1 MKQHH
6 KQKRERITRNISTW
20 DKRMSGKV
28 QNYFQSYRLQCSCHS
43 QESCASLATKRQYHP
58 VPCSTFLSAVWMQCN
73 TLCLIQLPSK
83 GCGGEELPLQRADI
97 CYPTFLPNMYTRP
110 ENSQVHPSHLWIDED
125 VQVPCQQL
133 IWQTPQVGDQ
143 ALDIWKRQEEKRP
156 FQVFGIWLTN
166 QSWNTKISVGREK
179 HRHLFP
185 ILQESSPSTPN
196 RIQITSNHYWVSK
209 GVPSSFPQSREIDQN
224 LDTAM
229 SLEPGSW
236 PLMENKNLQPQA

>member
-43 QESCASLATKRQYHP
+43 QESCASLATKWQYHP
-58 VPCSTFLSAVWMQCN
+58 VLCSTFLSAVWMQCN

-156 FQVFGIWLTN
+156 FQVFGIWLTH

-179 HRHLFP
+179 HTPVSNTTRVLP
-185 ILQESSPSTPN
+185 IYPQQDPN
-196 RIQITSNHYWVSK
+196 YK
-209 GVPSSFPQSREIDQN
+209 
-224 LDTAM
+224 
-229 SLEPGSW
+229 
-236 PLMENKNLQPQA
+236 

>member
-1 MKQHH
+1 MRGKHIMNKRFGQVPRKWNIRTDKNLFTDPGRMKQHH

-43 QESCASLATKRQYHP
+43 QESCASLATKRQYLP

-83 GCGGEELPLQRADI
+83 GCGGEELPLQRTDI

-125 VQVPCQQL
+125 VPSPMPAIDLADTTSRWPSAGHLEEARGEKTFPGFWNL
-133 IWQTPQVGDQ
+133 IDTSILKYKD
-143 ALDIWKRQEEKRP
+143 LC
-156 FQVFGIWLTN
+156 
-166 QSWNTKISVGREK
+166 RE
-179 HRHLFP
+179 
-185 ILQESSPSTPN
+185 
-196 RIQITSNHYWVSK
+196 
-209 GVPSSFPQSREIDQN
+209 RE
-224 LDTAM
+224 T
-229 SLEPGSW
+229 
-236 PLMENKNLQPQA
+236 